1 MTLLVEEMKSAV
13 AGNDPLA
20 DDLTLMETQ
29 LGLCSGH
36 LQQLSTAAMQAK
48 TAQLET
54 LSARDWVARLRESA
68 TLLWPGAAI
77 QWRQPVPDCPVAVDA
92 TLDQAVLNVLAN
104 AVTAS
109 PAWVAVAAREGDGN
123 RVELVVEDHGD
134 GLESTPEGTL
144 GDQVVS
150 SENGLG
156 VGLFLSNA
164 TIQRLGGN
172 MKARGSAEGT
182 TIIIDLPV
190 AAETNIA
197 TGGQA

>member
-1 MTLLVEEMKSAV
+1 M
-13 AGNDPLA
+13 A
-20 DDLTLMETQ
+20 DDLALMESQ
-29 LGLCSGH
+29 LGLCSAH
-36 LQQLSTAAMQAK
+36 LQQLSTAAVQAK

-54 LSARDWVARLRESA
+54 LPARDWVARLRESA
-68 TLLWPGAAI
+68 TLLWPGAVI

-109 PAWVAVAAREGDGN
+109 PSWVAVAARESADGWM
-123 RVELVVEDHGD
+123 ELVVEDHGD

-144 GDQVVS
+144 GDRVVS

-164 TIQRLGGN
+164 TIQRLGGTL
-172 MKARGSAEGT
+172 KARGSAEGT
-182 TIIIDLPV
+182 TVIIEMPI
-190 AAETNIA
+190 AAATNSLS
-197 TGGQA
+197 GEQA